1 MEYFREE
8 RDART
13 KAATGL
19 PSVVTC
25 ICRCG
30 VCTEVR
36 SDGERKNLCR
46 CSREFRSIDDTR
58 QTVRDCGSSESPTR
72 PTWISLSTSI

>member
-36 SDGERKNLCR
+36 SDGGEKEPLQVLPR
-46 CSREFRSIDDTR
+46 
-58 QTVRDCGSSESPTR
+58 V
-72 PTWISLSTSI
+72 SLDR